1 MSEQKQVEGLNA
13 LEDAKRIEATFKHKT
28 EAIQQQLAELSIRE
42 HKLAKVSGDN
52 NKLPYPCL
60 VVHLS
65 HIQGVLVLSQD
76 GGSYLRNKVDTPRGH
91 LKPQ

>member
-1 MSEQKQVEGLNA
+1 MSEQKQAEGLNA
-13 LEDAKRIEATFKHKT
+13 LEEAKRIEATFKHKT

-60 VVHLS
+60 VVHSS
-65 HIQGVLVLSQD
+65 HIQGVLSQD